1 MAARKA
7 DVVGGGLAGMADA
20 ACLARR
26 ERDVPV
32 HEGSSELREI
42 GAGIF
47 LKENS
52 LRVLEEL
59 GCHESV
65 MSRSHWIKHTF
76 INDRPGHYL
85 RRFSY
90 GPERVVTIL
99 RAELHRELANAAAKW
114 GARILLSSQVT
125 RVSPMGMVV
134 TPSGEERADVV
145 IGADGIRSIVR
156 QQTGLET

>member
-1 MAARKA
+1 MTARKA
-7 DVVGGGLAGMADA
+7 HVVGGGLAGMAVA

-26 ERDVPV
+26 NWDVTV
-32 HEGSSELREI
+32 HERSPELREI

-52 LRVLEEL
+52 LRVIEEL
-59 GCHESV
+59 GCYESV
-65 MSRSHWIKHTF
+65 LTRSHWIKHTF

-99 RAELHRELANAAAKW
+99 RADIH
-114 GARILLSSQVT
+114 
-125 RVSPMGMVV
+125 
-134 TPSGEERADVV
+134 
-145 IGADGIRSIVR
+145 
-156 QQTGLET
+156 